1 MLTKAALAMLFADEV
16 WAVYGIGVQRDVC
29 VAGPMGEAVKREETP
44 VVSSSRVPSS
54 NPTHSVSPTTT
65 DPVTNTDQPS
75 ATETVPFNTPF
86 PTGAHSS
93 PTVPP
98 AISSQSAESPNQLD
112 SGVKI
117 GIAVLAAMFSLALLA
132 FLLES
137 CYLRPRRREKALQRA
152 VQEVENGERVER
164 ALTELKGSQEI
175 VVLESRVSIHF
186 DDGDDGYRGE
196 ESEGY
201 TMAALIEAIIT
212 CLTGSEP
219 RATTYHEKEPLVDP
233 CQPRTAEEAASR
245 VVHALLQADKAG
257 PDLKRTL
264 DEIVGSYGWTEK
276 IAERVLV
283 QLHVALREAEKLQ
296 GPVKEAYDKACSAA
310 LAVEGFVKEH
320 PVFFTVIAL
329 GVIIT
334 IAPWVLEALGF
345 AELGP
350 LEGSFAAAWQARY
363 AGFVPKGSLFSFF
376 QRLGMVWH

>member
-1 MLTKAALAMLFADEV
+1 
-16 WAVYGIGVQRDVC
+16 
-29 VAGPMGEAVKREETP
+29 
-44 VVSSSRVPSS
+44 
-54 NPTHSVSPTTT
+54 
-65 DPVTNTDQPS
+65 
-75 ATETVPFNTPF
+75 
-86 PTGAHSS
+86 
-93 PTVPP
+93 
-98 AISSQSAESPNQLD
+98 
-112 SGVKI
+112 
-117 GIAVLAAMFSLALLA
+117 
-132 FLLES
+132 
-137 CYLRPRRREKALQRA
+137 
-152 VQEVENGERVER
+152 
-164 ALTELKGSQEI
+164 
-175 VVLESRVSIHF
+175 
-186 DDGDDGYRGE
+186 
-196 ESEGY
+196 
-201 TMAALIEAIIT
+201 MAALIEAIIT

-264 DEIVGSYGWTEK
+264 DGIVGSYGWTEK